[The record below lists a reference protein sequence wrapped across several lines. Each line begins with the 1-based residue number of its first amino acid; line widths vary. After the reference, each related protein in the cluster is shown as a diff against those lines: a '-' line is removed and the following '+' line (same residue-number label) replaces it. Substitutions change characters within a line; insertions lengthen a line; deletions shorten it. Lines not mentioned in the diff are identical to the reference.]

1 MRNERVKRAES
12 LEAVTH
18 THTHT
23 HTPLFRFTEELVD
36 SLERER
42 ELEFRKN
49 RREKVQLSCACLG
62 KKDGLRKLG
71 CLFCAC
77 DSS

>member
-1 MRNERVKRAES
+1 MRNERAKRAES

-42 ELEFRKN
+42 ELKFKKDRKI
-49 RREKVQLSCACLG
+49 ETQKSCVCLQY
-62 KKDGLRKLG
+62 KDGLWQVV

>member
-1 MRNERVKRAES
+1 MEEMPVAVRER
-12 LEAVTH
+12 
-18 THTHT
+18 
-23 HTPLFRFTEELVD
+23 
-36 SLERER
+36 ERER

>member
-1 MRNERVKRAES
+1 MSEVEKRKETRNGGNACGCKRER
-12 LEAVTH
+12 
-18 THTHT
+18 
-23 HTPLFRFTEELVD
+23 
-36 SLERER
+36 ERER
-42 ELEFRKN
+42 ELEFKKN

>member
-1 MRNERVKRAES
+1 MSEVEKRKEIRNGGNACGCKRER
-12 LEAVTH
+12 
-18 THTHT
+18 
-23 HTPLFRFTEELVD
+23 
-36 SLERER
+36 ERER

-49 RREKVQLSCACLG
+49 RREKVQLSCACLS

>member
-1 MRNERVKRAES
+1 MRNERAKRAES

-23 HTPLFRFTEELVD
+23 HTFIQVYRRIGGQ
-36 SLERER
+36 SG

>member
-1 MRNERVKRAES
+1 MRNERAKRAES

-23 HTPLFRFTEELVD
+23 HTHLYSGLQKNWWTVW
-36 SLERER
+36 RER